1 MAKLAAIFFIGFAVG
16 ALVITVVL
24 WSGGA
29 LKTPAMRASNESLAA
44 APLPLRFGESAREV
58 PAPLNP
64 PISALPQ
71 DLSQP
76 NTASQIPLKLIMP
89 IASVDPNSLRDSF
102 SDQRD
107 GHRHEALDIPAP
119 RGTPVLAAAEGN
131 VIKLFTSKP
140 GGLTLYE
147 FDDSRQYCFY
157 YAHLDHYA
165 QGMRQGVLLRAGQ
178 PLGYVGT
185 TGDALPNAPHL
196 HFAIFRLGPE
206 KKWYQG
212 TAIDPVPLLRSK

>member
-1 MAKLAAIFFIGFAVG
+1 MAKLAAIFFIGFALG
-16 ALVITVVL
+16 ALVIAVVL
-24 WSGGA
+24 WSTGA
-29 LKTPAMRASNESLAA
+29 LKTPAMRASNEPLPA
-44 APLPLRFGESAREV
+44 APLPLRFGESARDV
-58 PAPLNP
+58 PSPLNP
-64 PISALPQ
+64 PISTLPQ

-76 NTASQIPLKLIMP
+76 NATSKIPLKLMMP

-102 SDQRD
+102 SELRD

-165 QGMRQGVLLRAGQ
+165 QGMRQGVLLRPGQ
-178 PLGYVGT
+178 VLGYVGT
-185 TGDALPNAPHL
+185 TGDAPPDAPHL
-196 HFAIFRLGPE
+196 HFAVFRLGPE

-212 TAIDPVPLLRSK
+212 TPIDPLPLLRNE